1 MSNIIN
7 IEREAR
13 MADYAPKKPKAEK
26 KAKKEKDISAL
37 EEKLRMSIAIP
48 HSVIE
53 NAEALVLA
61 CLPEAEITESEA
73 GCDDEERVCISVRF
87 TLMGRDFWWTTSRDF
102 YDYFRKAGKCGT
114 YTDEVSMSV
123 TEWPK
128 GDSVDISCAMKAREE
143 VASYFHLAL

>member
-1 MSNIIN
+1 M
-7 IEREAR
+7 
-13 MADYAPKKPKAEK
+13 K
-26 KAKKEKDISAL
+26 KAKRNTVKGNATITAL
-37 EEKLRMSIAIP
+37 EDKLRMSIAIP

-61 CLPEAEITESEA
+61 CLPEATITESEA
-73 GCDDEERVCISVRF
+73 GCDDEEHVNISVRF

-102 YDYFRKAGKCGT
+102 YDYFRMAGKFGT

-128 GDSVDISCAMKAREE
+128 GDSVDISSALKAREE
-143 VASYFHLAL
+143 VAAYFHLAL

>member
-1 MSNIIN
+1 
-7 IEREAR
+7 
-13 MADYAPKKPKAEK
+13 MATKTLSKETKKPKATK
-26 KAKKEKDISAL
+26 KAKKAKAGISAL

-61 CLPEAEITESEA
+61 CLPEAKITESEA
-73 GCDDEERVCISVRF
+73 GCDDEEHVCISVRF

-102 YDYFRKAGKCGT
+102 YDYFRKAGNFGT

-143 VASYFHLAL
+143 IAAYFHLAL